1 MHSFMQEKI
10 SLQNITKFS
19 FKIFLQSNKVGG
31 ISKKYLNQQKMYVSS
46 ISRNLFTFSH
56 VYLS

>member
-31 ISKKYLNQQKMYVSS
+31 ISKKYLNQQKNVCL
-46 ISRNLFTFSH
+46 IHIQVFTFSH